1 MWCRS
6 VPDVMLATNVSDQVP
21 SIQYSKVTVAG
32 VGMRATGVGMRTRWG
47 SVVLA
52 WAAVVPPALAVILP
66 GGDRP
71 AGPLELLVVA
81 AALWGIV
88 LVTGVRGLP
97 WPLVVITAAA
107 WVVLA
112 AAAAARAIEHWP
124 AGLHVAS
131 ATPAGM
137 VVGLAYAAVYTV
149 VIVAIGTRCRTHGR
163 ALGEGRRRVNG

>member
-1 MWCRS
+1 
-6 VPDVMLATNVSDQVP
+6 
-21 SIQYSKVTVAG
+21 
-32 VGMRATGVGMRTRWG
+32 MRTLWG

-66 GGDRP
+66 GGDRL

-112 AAAAARAIEHWP
+112 AAAVARAIEHWP
-124 AGLHVAS
+124 ACTWRRQHRPAWWSGWPMPRCTPWSSWRSGHAAGHTGERS
-131 ATPAGM
+131 ARAG
-137 VVGLAYAAVYTV
+137 VG
-149 VIVAIGTRCRTHGR
+149 
-163 ALGEGRRRVNG
+163 